1 MTAPTFFTAL
11 APDEQIQGS
20 RDPLGLLPIW
30 SRLGRQLIGNVTT
43 VSGDLRGW
51 TTLLI
56 MSGLYRERVDAGLI
70 DEAETE
76 PLFRA
81 EQLVAYSR
89 VLANHAGDVRG
100 LNQIKK
106 HLNTFDGGRLPIP
119 LGLKPERRI
128 LTAQQS
134 AGVWGQISSPAGAS
148 QLIDRRSRA
157 LTPAAAAL
165 WSSTFAPKLA
175 PFSTRITEILTD
187 RRGFEP
193 ARGDGALAAVLAGL
207 HQKALASAE
216 IPLYR
221 DHILYGG
228 GPASTQREFV
238 ELWRAET
245 GDTALRE
252 GVSLPRTAALAQ
264 HARAAGLPEVAAGLE
279 HIVASERLLAPM
291 ERLFSF
297 VQGRHRASIDDTVA
311 ELRKEW
317 NEPIASAAAA
327 TDDVLGPP
335 VHAVYPGAE
344 VGKALTTVRDA
355 LTIGAWEAA
364 IYGVIE
370 LNAITMRRRGGA
382 EWVRVVDGKLDVRL
396 ADESSSLPEL
406 DDLHRDLVHS
416 YYLDPIRRLI
426 VAWEDGQRG

>member
-1 MTAPTFFTAL
+1 MSAPTFFTAL
-11 APDEQIQGS
+11 APDEAIQGS

-30 SRLGRQLIGNVTT
+30 SRLGRGLIGNVTT

-56 MSGLYRERVDAGLI
+56 MAGLYRERVDAGLI
-70 DEAETE
+70 DEAHTE

-106 HLNTFDGGRLPIP
+106 HLNTYDQGNKPIP
-119 LGLKPERRI
+119 LGLAQERRI

-148 QLIDRRSRA
+148 QLIDRRTRA
-157 LTPAAAAL
+157 LTPAAHAL

-175 PFSTRITEILTD
+175 PFATRITEILTD

-193 ARGDGALAAVLAGL
+193 SRGDAALATTLAGL
-207 HQKALASAE
+207 HQLKLAPAE
-216 IPLYR
+216 VPVYR

-228 GPASTQREFV
+228 AVGSTQREFV

-252 GVSLPRTAALAQ
+252 GVNIPRTAALAQ
-264 HARAAGLPEVAAGLE
+264 HARAAALPEVGAGLE
-279 HIVASERLLAPM
+279 NIVAAERLLAPM

-297 VQGRHRASIDDTVA
+297 VQGRHRASIDDTIA
-311 ELRKEW
+311 ELRKDW
-317 NEPIASAAAA
+317 DEPIATAAMA

-335 VHAVYPGAE
+335 VHSVYPGVE
-344 VGKALTTVRDA
+344 VGAALTKVREA
-355 LTIGAWEAA
+355 LAIGAWEAA
-364 IYGVIE
+364 IYGVID

-396 ADESSSLPEL
+396 ADESSSLPKL
-406 DDLHRDLVHS
+406 DALHRDLVHS
-416 YYLDPIRRLI
+416 YYLDPIRRLV